1 MHIPGIDLH
10 CHKNVDPVLVPGDDG
25 DGGDDVGAVDPESR
39 VLTTTI
45 YLSLKN
51 LKLLQKK
58 FFLCPQQL
66 RLSEQNILKS
76 LHSVGH
82 G

>member
-10 CHKNVDPVLVPGDDG
+10 CHKNVDPVVVLGDG
-25 DGGDDVGAVDPESR
+25 DGGDDVGAVNPESR

-58 FFLCPQQL
+58 FFFVPAAIKT
-66 RLSEQNILKS
+66 E
-76 LHSVGH
+76 
-82 G
+82 

>member
-10 CHKNVDPVLVPGDDG
+10 CHKNVDPVVVPGDG

-66 RLSEQNILKS
+66 RLREQNILKS